1 MKREII
7 ITEDGSTSIS
17 LPDWEEQYHSKHGA
31 IQEAYHV
38 FQKMGLSYFI
48 ENYDVNAPISILEV
62 GFGTGLNALITA
74 LEAEKR
80 NLSIDYLGIEGYPVS
95 SEEAKQMNYA
105 QQLPEKN
112 ASEIFRG
119 IHDAT
124 WEKTAIIT
132 PFFQLQ
138 KEKVLFQD
146 LEKDAVADLIFFDAF
161 GAKFQPELW
170 SEAIFQKMYKA
181 LKKRGVLVT
190 YASNGMAK
198 RALRS
203 AGFVIKK
210 VPGPP
215 GKRDMLRATKEIV

>member
-7 ITEDGSTSIS
+7 ITEDGSTSIN
-17 LPDWEEQYHSKHGA
+17 LPDWEEQYHSKYGA

-48 ENYDVNAPISILEV
+48 ENFDCKSPVSILEI

-74 LEAEKR
+74 LEAEK
-80 NLSIDYLGIEGYPVS
+80 NQLSIQYIGIEGYPVS
-95 SEEAKQMNYA
+95 SEEAKQMNYPE
-105 QQLPEKN
+105 QLPEKN
-112 ASEIFRG
+112 ASEVFKA
-119 IHDAT
+119 IHDAI
-124 WEKTAIIT
+124 WGKLESIT

-138 KEKVLFQD
+138 KEKIFFQD
-146 LEKDAVADLIFFDAF
+146 LQKEGVADIIFFDAF

-170 SEAIFQKMYKA
+170 SETIFQKMYKA
-181 LKKRGVLVT
+181 LKQQGVLVT

-203 AGFVIKK
+203 AGFVFEK

-215 GKRDMLRATKEIV
+215 GKRDMLRATKGIR